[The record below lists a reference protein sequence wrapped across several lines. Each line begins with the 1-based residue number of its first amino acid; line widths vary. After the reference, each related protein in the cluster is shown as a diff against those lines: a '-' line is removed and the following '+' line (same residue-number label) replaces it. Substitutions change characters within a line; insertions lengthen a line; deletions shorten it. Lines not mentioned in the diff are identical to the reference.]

1 MSSPADHAAT
11 RRELAP
17 VETLGDGDLDFIIQ
31 RARLLRNALDWTP
44 REKDAWRELERRGLV
59 KP

>member
-1 MSSPADHAAT
+1 
-11 RRELAP
+11 